1 MSNEPEGQAGEEQ
14 VDEEMAR
21 ADRTNGER
29 TTPVEPAPRSDGSDA
44 EAPRPDPDA
53 PGVYV
58 DDSEASSVAEPNEP
72 A

>member
-1 MSNEPEGQAGEEQ
+1 MSNDHKRQDARDKK

-29 TTPVEPAPRSDGSDA
+29 PPHDEHGPPQRTDRSDR
-44 EAPRPDPDA
+44 EAPGA
-53 PGVYV
+53 YV
-58 DDSEASSVAEPNEP
+58 DDEDASDVAEPNEP